1 MRVLSRADFLKTIE
15 AVGVRLDSKY
25 PKSAILGFPNK
36 PDVARFWAVP
46 GEPQTIPHF
55 AATMINLLGPWKSIF
70 VWKHLGS
77 WMVEVKGEDLND
89 DIQALLYK
97 GLGIQSNSADILV
110 FDRQELS
117 MLIALIFNQLIFGW
131 NLGDDLY
138 LIPDDGRHI
147 VHTDHHDVVHVS
159 FQDAGSADRF
169 VNAMAERGYQLPDEL
184 PDATFKRPQWMK

>member
-97 GLGIQSNSADILV
+97 GLGIQSNSADTCYQHI
-110 FDRQELS
+110 R
-117 MLIALIFNQLIFGW
+117 NQRRHSIG
-131 NLGDDLY
+131 GAVDGKSAGADVGY
-138 LIPDDGRHI
+138 AIPSRIGRAWPRRTGHI
-147 VHTDHHDVVHVS
+147 D
-159 FQDAGSADRF
+159 
-169 VNAMAERGYQLPDEL
+169 
-184 PDATFKRPQWMK
+184 PDAVGGR